1 MKFTADIEQS
11 GRTTTGIVVPE
22 AIVEALGAGRRPPVE
37 SHHQRHTCTA
47 RAWRR
52 WAAAIL
58 LGVSA
63 EVRSK
68 AGVAGGDRV
77 EVDLEVDTEPRD
89 VAVPPDLRTALDQN
103 AAAAAFFDGLAY
115 SHRLRHVLSIEDAK
129 TPETRQRRIAKAVE
143 MLAAGKK

>member
-11 GRTTTGIVVPE
+11 GRTATGIVVPE
-22 AIVEALGAGRRPPVE
+22 AIVEALDAGRRPPV
-37 SHHQRHTCTA
+37 
-47 RAWRR
+47 RATINGYTYRSSVASMGGR
-52 WAAAIL
+52 FL

-103 AAAAAFFDGLAY
+103 PAAAAFFDGLAY
-115 SHRLRHVLSIEDAK
+115 SHRLRHVLAVEDAK